1 MNEVIKEI
9 VTIPYF
15 WLFLYGVTEIISKKS

>member
-1 MNEVIKEI
+1 MSELIKEI

-15 WLFLYGVTEIISKKS
+15 WLFLYGVTKIVSKKS